1 VYNITQ
7 KITVH
12 HCGRGKQNGGF
23 FMGKDR
29 QHRAHHGFGLGEI
42 FLAVICIGVMWAC
55 WQMSQKVINPM
66 ATPNTQLAVKK

>member
-1 VYNITQ
+1 
-7 KITVH
+7 
-12 HCGRGKQNGGF
+12 
-23 FMGKDR
+23 MGKDR